1 VKRKTAERSSQEFEA
16 FVTQTADPLFR
27 SGYLMTANVAETEDL
42 LQETFLRVARH
53 WNRVRSMEYPLAY
66 ARRILINLALDGAA
80 SRDRRGQELRNPD
93 EAAQV
98 VDQGSLCQLSGIDD
112 QAEFKWALTALPP
125 RQRAVL
131 ILRYWDDLSEREVA
145 EILRC
150 PIGTVKSTTS
160 RGVTEL
166 RSLLGRGENVIP
178 ISSHTKSD
186 EEEASC

>member
-16 FVTQTADPLFR
+16 FVTETADPLFR

-66 ARRILINLALDGAA
+66 ARRVLINAALDGAA
-80 SRDRRGQELRNPD
+80 SRDRRGQELNNPD
-93 EAAQV
+93 EAAQA
-98 VDQGSLCQLSGIDD
+98 VDQVSLRQLSGIDD
-112 QAEFKWALTALPP
+112 QAEFKWALAALPP

-166 RSLLGRGENVIP
+166 RNLLGRGENVIP
-178 ISSHTKSD
+178 ISSQTKSD

>member
-1 VKRKTAERSSQEFEA
+1 VKRKTAERSTLEFEA
-16 FVTQTADPLFR
+16 FVTETADPLFR

-42 LQETFLRVARH
+42 LQETFLRVARR

-66 ARRILINLALDGAA
+66 ARRVLINLALDGAA
-80 SRDRRGQELRNPD
+80 SRDRRGQELRNLD

-98 VDQGSLCQLSGIDD
+98 VDQRSLHQLSGIDD
-112 QAEFKWALTALPP
+112 QAQFKWALSALPP

-145 EILRC
+145 EILHC

-160 RGVTEL
+160 RGVAEL
-166 RSLLGRGENVIP
+166 RNLLGRSDNVIP
-178 ISSHTKSD
+178 ISLGTKDD

>member
-1 VKRKTAERSSQEFEA
+1 VKRKAAERSSQEFEA
-16 FVTQTADPLFR
+16 FVTETADPLFR

-53 WNRVRSMEYPLAY
+53 WNRVRSMEHPLAY
-66 ARRILINLALDGAA
+66 ARRVLINLALDGAVA
-80 SRDRRGQELRNPD
+80 RDRRGQELRNSD
-93 EAAQV
+93 GAAQV
-98 VDQGSLCQLSGIDD
+98 VDQGSLRQLSGIDD
-112 QAEFKWALTALPP
+112 QAEFQWALTALPP

-131 ILRYWDDLSEREVA
+131 ILRYWDDLSEQEVA

-160 RGVTEL
+160 RAVTEL
-166 RSLLGRGENVIP
+166 RSLLGRSENVIP

-186 EEEASC
+186 NEEASC

>member
-1 VKRKTAERSSQEFEA
+1 VKRKAAERSSQEFEA
-16 FVTQTADPLFR
+16 FVTETADPLFR

-53 WNRVRSMEYPLAY
+53 WNRVRSMEHPLAY
-66 ARRILINLALDGAA
+66 ARRVLINLALDGAVA
-80 SRDRRGQELRNPD
+80 RDRRGQELRNSD
-93 EAAQV
+93 GAAQV
-98 VDQGSLCQLSGIDD
+98 VDQGSLRQLSGIDD
-112 QAEFKWALTALPP
+112 QAEFQWALTALPP

-160 RGVTEL
+160 RAVTEL
-166 RSLLGRGENVIP
+166 RSIFGQGENVIP
-178 ISSHTKSD
+178 ISSNTKSD

>member
-1 VKRKTAERSSQEFEA
+1 VKRKAAERSSQEFEA
-16 FVTQTADPLFR
+16 FVTETADPLFR

-53 WNRVRSMEYPLAY
+53 WNRVRSMEHPLAY
-66 ARRILINLALDGAA
+66 ARRVLINLALDGAVA
-80 SRDRRGQELRNPD
+80 RDRRGQELRNSD
-93 EAAQV
+93 GAAQV
-98 VDQGSLCQLSGIDD
+98 VDQGSLRQLSGIDD
-112 QAEFKWALTALPP
+112 QAEFQWALTALPP

-131 ILRYWDDLSEREVA
+131 ILRYWDDLSEQEVA

-160 RGVTEL
+160 RAVTEL
-166 RSLLGRGENVIP
+166 RSIFGQGENVIP
-178 ISSHTKSD
+178 ISSNTKSD

>member
-1 VKRKTAERSSQEFEA
+1 VKRKAAERSSQEFEA
-16 FVTQTADPLFR
+16 FVTETADPLFR

-53 WNRVRSMEYPLAY
+53 WNRVRSMEHPLAY
-66 ARRILINLALDGAA
+66 ARRVLINLALDGAVA
-80 SRDRRGQELRNPD
+80 RDRRGQELRNSD
-93 EAAQV
+93 GAAQV
-98 VDQGSLCQLSGIDD
+98 VDQGSLRQLSGIDD
-112 QAEFKWALTALPP
+112 QAEFQWALTALPP

-150 PIGTVKSTTS
+150 PIGTVKSTIS
-160 RGVTEL
+160 RAVTEL
-166 RSLLGRGENVIP
+166 RSIFGQGENVIP
-178 ISSHTKSD
+178 ISSNTKSD

>member
-1 VKRKTAERSSQEFEA
+1 VKRNSAERSTLEFEA
-16 FVTQTADPLFR
+16 FVTETADPLFR

-42 LQETFLRVARH
+42 LQETFLRVARR

-66 ARRILINLALDGAA
+66 ARRVLINLALDGAA
-80 SRDRRGQELRNPD
+80 SRDRRGQELRNLD

-98 VDQGSLCQLSGIDD
+98 VDQRSLHQLSDIDD
-112 QAEFKWALTALPP
+112 QAQFKWALSALPP

-160 RGVTEL
+160 RGVAEL
-166 RSLLGRGENVIP
+166 RNLLGRSNNVMP
-178 ISSHTKSD
+178 MNLGTKDD